1 MRYVTG
7 CDSWHFLCEYEGYT
21 DCEGEMTTGQ
31 TLLTLGAFMLLTT
44 ILLNFYG
51 AMGESG
57 TVINNGQDGILATTI
72 ATSYKEMARGLSFD
86 QITDTSDIAIRNPLL
101 LTPPSQLGPEIGE
114 DSLALYNDFDDLNGL
129 VQDKQVTG
137 STCVYRTSFSVVYVN
152 PDNVDQVS
160 TVQTFAKRLD
170 MKTWRI
176 YPPVT
181 GDDEIDTIRTS
192 MVLGY
197 FHFN

>member
-1 MRYVTG
+1 
-7 CDSWHFLCEYEGYT
+7 
-21 DCEGEMTTGQ
+21 MTTGQ

-51 AMGESG
+51 VMGESG

-72 ATSYKEMARGLSFD
+72 ATSYKEMARGLSYD
-86 QITDTSDIAIRNPLL
+86 QVTDTSDVAIRNPTL
-101 LTPPSQLGPEIGE
+101 LTNPFALGPEPGE
-114 DSLALYNDFDDLNGL
+114 DSLAVFNDFDDLNGL
-129 VQDKQVTG
+129 VQDKQVAG
-137 STCVYRTSFSVVYVN
+137 STCVYRTAFRVCYVN

-160 TVQTFAKRLD
+160 STSTFTKRLD

-181 GDDEIDTIRTS
+181 GQDELDTVRTS

>member
-1 MRYVTG
+1 
-7 CDSWHFLCEYEGYT
+7 
-21 DCEGEMTTGQ
+21 MTTGQ
-31 TLLTLGAFMLLTT
+31 TLLTLGAFMLLST

-72 ATSYKEMARGLSFD
+72 ATSYKEMARGFSFD
-86 QITDTSDIAIRNPLL
+86 QITDTSDIAIRNPSQ
-101 LTPPSQLGPEIGE
+101 LTNPHSLGPEPGE
-114 DSLALYNDFDDLNGL
+114 DSLSQFNDFDDLNCFQ
-129 VQDKQVTG
+129 QDKKVAG
-137 STCVYRTSFSVVYVN
+137 STCIYRTSFRVSYVD
-152 PDNVDQVS
+152 PDDVDHFS
-160 TVQTFAKRLD
+160 SAATFTKRLD

-176 YPPVT
+176 FPPLT
-181 GDDEIDTIRTS
+181 SQDELDTVRTS